1 MKNQVVYILKVSN
14 QNEDGSYD
22 YVKMAGVFAKKEDA
36 IAKAEEKIERMML
49 EWWGAKVTRMKNTA
63 NYQAVVISET
73 GIRKWY
79 EVIETEV
86 K

>member
-1 MKNQVVYILKVSN
+1 MIQLVYILKVSN

-22 YVKMAGVFAKKEDA
+22 YVKVAGVFAKREDA
-36 IAKAEEKIERMML
+36 IAKRDEKIERMKL
-49 EWWGAKVTRMKNTA
+49 EWWNCKVKKHNADTV
-63 NYQAVVISET
+63 YIVSET

-79 EVIETEV
+79 EIIEMAV